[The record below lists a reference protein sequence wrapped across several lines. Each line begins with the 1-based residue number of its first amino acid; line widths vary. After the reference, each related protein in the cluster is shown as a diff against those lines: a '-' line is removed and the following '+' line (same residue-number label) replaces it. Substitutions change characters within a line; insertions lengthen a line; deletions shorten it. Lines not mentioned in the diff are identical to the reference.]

1 MKNRTLNELRQVKD
15 TVYNHHPKN
24 ENLTEV
30 EQNLLNDLN
39 YQAQLAMMLEEKLKA
54 RKAPYSTEAV
64 YSFSIEELESL
75 LEMWAGK

>member
-15 TVYNHHPKN
+15 SVYNHPKRN
-24 ENLTEV
+24 DLTDV

-39 YQAQLAMMLEEKLKA
+39 YQAQLAMMLEDKLKT
-54 RKAPYSTEAV
+54 RKAPYNTEAL

>member
-15 TVYNHHPKN
+15 SVYNHPKHKD
-24 ENLTEV
+24 LTDV

-39 YQAQLAMMLEEKLKA
+39 YQAQLAMMLEDRLKA
-54 RKAPYSTEAV
+54 RKAPYNAEAI

-75 LEMWAGK
+75 LEMWSDK

>member
-15 TVYNHHPKN
+15 TVYNNPKN
-24 ENLTEV
+24 KNLTEV